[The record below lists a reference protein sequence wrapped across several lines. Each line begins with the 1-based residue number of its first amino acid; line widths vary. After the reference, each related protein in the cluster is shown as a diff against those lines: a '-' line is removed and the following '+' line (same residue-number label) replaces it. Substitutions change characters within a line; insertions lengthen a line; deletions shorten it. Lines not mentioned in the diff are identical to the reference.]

1 MTTRFSPGRQLL
13 TLLITGLSFV
23 SLVCVTEFSIAADEP
38 RFSLDEHTGDCVDVN
53 YGGKTVARYCFA
65 YQPDTPES
73 LHQTYKPYLHIF
85 DAAGEKPITKG
96 AGGQYTHHRGIFI
109 GWSKIRHEGNTYDRW
124 HMRGGEIVHK
134 EFLKEQADSDHATIT
149 SRTEWHGKDRTSI
162 LSEKRTMTVRKGVGP
177 VRLIVDFQSE
187 LTPTGSKVV
196 LNGDPEH
203 AGIQFRP
210 SNNVDRKQT
219 TFHFPSKDANP
230 KKDRDYPWVGETFV
244 LDGDKHTVLHVNH
257 PSNPKETIYS
267 AYRDYGRF
275 GAFFE
280 TEIPAGETLTVR
292 YRFLILKGEMP
303 ETEVVTPLIE
313 DFRESESH
321 NG

>member
-134 EFLKEQADSDHATIT
+134 EFLKEQTGK
-149 SRTEWHGKDRTSI
+149 TECV
-162 LSEKRTMTVRKGVGP
+162 M
-177 VRLIVDFQSE
+177 Q
-187 LTPTGSKVV
+187 
-196 LNGDPEH
+196 
-203 AGIQFRP
+203 
-210 SNNVDRKQT
+210 
-219 TFHFPSKDANP
+219 
-230 KKDRDYPWVGETFV
+230 
-244 LDGDKHTVLHVNH
+244 
-257 PSNPKETIYS
+257 
-267 AYRDYGRF
+267 
-275 GAFFE
+275 
-280 TEIPAGETLTVR
+280 
-292 YRFLILKGEMP
+292 
-303 ETEVVTPLIE
+303 
-313 DFRESESH
+313 
-321 NG
+321 